1 MDLGTNVSPEQFIE
15 ATNENKAKLVCMS
28 ALLTTTM
35 PGMKP
40 TIAAFKEA
48 GIRDDVVM
56 LVGGAPVTQHFAD
69 GIGADGYRDNARAG
83 VVLAKGLLGINK

>member
-1 MDLGTNVSPEQFIE
+1 
-15 ATNENKAKLVCMS
+15 
-28 ALLTTTM
+28 LLTTTM
-35 PGMKP
+35 PGMKT
-40 TIAAFKEA
+40 TIDAFKEA

-69 GIGADGYRDNARAG
+69 GIGADGYRDNASAG